1 MVIVLLCSGIIAGTF
16 AGIAFWIAGYG
27 IGMIALA
34 YWATVSIA
42 VIVTVLTQVLFSP
55 FVFRRSR
62 SRVSEGDEYAS
73 RETAS

>member
-34 YWATVSIA
+34 YWATGSIA
-42 VIVTVLTQVLFSP
+42 VIVTVLTQVLFNP

-62 SRVSEGDEYAS
+62 SLASEGDEYAS

>member
-34 YWATVSIA
+34 YWATGSIA
-42 VIVTVLTQVLFSP
+42 IIVTVLTQVLFSP

-62 SRVSEGDEYAS
+62 SRASEGDEYVA
-73 RETAS
+73 RKTAS

>member
-34 YWATVSIA
+34 YWATGSTA

-55 FVFRRSR
+55 FIFRRSR
-62 SRVSEGDEYAS
+62 LHASEGDEYVSRKAAS
-73 RETAS
+73 